1 MRDGEMV
8 AAIVAGDPAAL
19 GDAYD
24 QYAPALYAYG
34 RSMLAEPSAAADA
47 VYDTFIVAAAK
58 LYGLR
63 DPSRLRPWLYAVARN
78 ECHRLLRSHPGAS
91 PFDEAPGLS
100 AETAAFGWALEQ
112 LELKELVYS
121 ALAGLSPADREIIEL
136 TLRHEF
142 YGADLADA
150 LGVPRNQAHA
160 LATRARTQFETGLSA
175 LMVARSGQGSC
186 PELAEI
192 LTGWQG
198 ELSDPVRKE
207 VARHISSCP
216 VCGEHRRQELSPVA
230 LLAALTPP
238 VLPASLRYQVLGLL
252 TDPSPDA
259 VQACADVAIRAEP
272 FTRTGFPEPLDP
284 LGTRRTPVSLI
295 PMAGVLV
302 AACAVVGGGA
312 MLVANTLHHQASATP
327 VTPAIPTAQAAPAVA
342 PSPSA
347 HPKASSSP
355 TGGAAGSAAVGGATS
370 PVAATTTKKAA
381 APKTSKSASPSAS
394 PSVSPSPSASP
405 TRTTPPPAT
414 SPSPSPS
421 PSTTPP
427 GTPSPPLSSSSSP
440 PTATGGGLQ
449 PAGAGRP
456 GLLGA
461 LTRRSGSGQLLGVCA
476 DRCHGLVFRTQPS
489 APGPGFTICV
499 R

>member
-24 QYAPALYAYG
+24 HYAPALYAYC

-91 PFDEAPGLS
+91 PFDEAPGLT
-100 AETAAFGWALEQ
+100 EDTAAFGWALEQ

-186 PELAEI
+186 PELADI
-192 LTGWQG
+192 LTGWNG

-207 VARHISSCP
+207 VARHIGSCP
-216 VCGEHRRQELSPVA
+216 ACGEHRRQELSPVA

-238 VLPASLRYQVLGLL
+238 VLPASLRYPVLGLL

-272 FTRTGFPEPLDP
+272 FTRTGFPDPLDP

-295 PMAGVLV
+295 PMAGVAV
-302 AACAVVGGGA
+302 AACAVLGGGA
-312 MLVANTLHHQASATP
+312 MLVANTLHHHASATP
-327 VTPAIPTAQAAPAVA
+327 VTPTLPTAQAAPAAA

-347 HPKASSSP
+347 HAKASSSAA
-355 TGGAAGSAAVGGATS
+355 GGAAGSAAVGGATS
-370 PVAATTTKKAA
+370 PVAGTTTKKAA
-381 APKTSKSASPSAS
+381 APKTSKSASHSAS
-394 PSVSPSPSASP
+394 ASATTPTSPATTP
-405 TRTTPPPAT
+405 TRTHTLPATTPPPTTPSTPTTSTTTSTATATATTTAT
-414 SPSPSPS
+414 S
-421 PSTTPP
+421 
-427 GTPSPPLSSSSSP
+427 
-440 PTATGGGLQ
+440 TA
-449 PAGAGRP
+449 P
-456 GLLGA
+456 
-461 LTRRSGSGQLLGVCA
+461 
-476 DRCHGLVFRTQPS
+476 
-489 APGPGFTICV
+489 
-499 R
+499 